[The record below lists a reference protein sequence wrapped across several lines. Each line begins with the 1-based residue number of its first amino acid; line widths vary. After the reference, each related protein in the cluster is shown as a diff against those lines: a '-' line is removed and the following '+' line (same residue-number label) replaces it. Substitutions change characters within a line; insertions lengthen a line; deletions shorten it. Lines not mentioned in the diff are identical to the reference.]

1 MKLLKYEGMLINFDN
16 IISVELIQ
24 GEDTKYRTYQSK
36 LRLTNIN
43 DKYIFLYF
51 DTAYK
56 AKIAFDRIFGWK

>member
-51 DTAYK
+51 DTADK